1 MPLAQKTV
9 PFDTVSDSGGAD
21 QTRTDE
27 TVMVAGAGV
36 FVQKKTVSCDTVSD
50 SGGADQTRTDDP
62 LLAKQVLYQLS
73 YNPRTLRLSFE
84 SPHILFFCNIKVK
97 IFLVFLFFIL

>member
-1 MPLAQKTV
+1 MDGLLY
-9 PFDTVSDSGGAD
+9 SGGAD

-27 TVMVAGAGV
+27 TVMVAGPVSLCKTKNTDKGSV
-36 FVQKKTVSCDTVSD
+36 FPD

-73 YNPRTLRLSFE
+73 YNPRTLLLSFE
-84 SPHILFFCNIKVK
+84 SPHILYIYIVKVK
-97 IFLVFLFFIL
+97 